1 MREQDYEIGP
11 VKMVLDD
18 YERFILL
25 RHDVD
30 YYLDYAVQLAEFE
43 HDQGVKSTYFI
54 LLHSEFYNA
63 LAPKSMEQIKKI
75 EKLGHEIGWHVD
87 VRYTFDYDERRILQD
102 IIKGDIHSYSLHLPT
117 LTSKPNPY
125 LMLSCKEINSDYD
138 VKYISDSGKHWRE
151 GCMCNH
157 IGNYPRLQI
166 LTHPIW
172 WTTSNNSRAG
182 KFENLWDAQFSDW
195 QNQFDDTTSVLKSY
209 LALMGVSY

>member
-11 VKMVLDD
+11 IKMVLED

-30 YYLDYAVQLAEFE
+30 FYLDYAVQLAIFE
-43 HDQGVKSTYFI
+43 HHLGIQSTYFI
-54 LLHSEFYNA
+54 LLHSPFYNV
-63 LAPKSMEQIKKI
+63 LAPKSIEQIREI

-87 VRYTFDYDERRILQD
+87 TRYSFDYDERRILQD
-102 IIKGDIHSYSLHLPT
+102 IIKGDVHSFSLHLPT
-117 LTSKPNPY
+117 LTNKPNPY
-125 LMLSCKEINSDYD
+125 MMLSCKEINLDYD
-138 VKYISDSGKHWRE
+138 IKYISDSSKYWRE

-172 WTTSNNSRAG
+172 WISNNTRKEALDYLSFKLR
-182 KFENLWDAQFSDW
+182 KDISNRIEDFEVILRD
-195 QNQFDDTTSVLKSY
+195 Y
-209 LALMGVSY
+209 LAGLGVTY